1 MATTRAL
8 VSGLMVA
15 ALLAMWP
22 KPSQAA
28 DEPPVD
34 VPATRGKVD
43 LSGMKPALGPAGNT
57 AAPAS
62 TATGAATT
70 NSTAASPGTPPAAA
84 PTPRPKARTVADDIA
99 DAKAK
104 AAAEA
109 AAAASAK
116 GATPAAAPAAPPS
129 APLPSPAAA
138 EKLADKHA
146 GAHADK
152 PSAPPPMAKATDKAA
167 PAPIAKPVASSKAAR
182 PAEKN
187 AEKAADDGLA
197 KVAVKLVAAMAAVQA
212 KQDKQ
217 DKREAPRSQGKK
229 AAAAP
234 ASSHEQ
240 NQAKIAALAGH
251 GSSGHDS
258 AAGAGHDEPH
268 WTYEGETGPANWAK
282 LKPEFNACAIGKRQ
296 SPIAI
301 DNTATLQG
309 PAEPIAF
316 DYRASGGT
324 VVNNGHTIQVDLTP
338 DSGLVVRGSSYQLLQ
353 FHFHHPSEEQVNGKT
368 FPMVAHLVHKNS
380 DGQLAVVAVLLTAGA
395 PNPVIESVWK
405 HMPLDAND
413 RVRLPGALLN
423 LNELLPKDQRYYQF
437 MGSLTTPPCTEGVL
451 WMVLKTPVT
460 LSASQIKLFGQLFPN
475 NARPVQGVNGRPVRE
490 AL

>member
-1 MATTRAL
+1 MGA
-8 VSGLMVA
+8 
-15 ALLAMWP
+15 
-22 KPSQAA
+22 
-28 DEPPVD
+28 
-34 VPATRGKVD
+34 VPA
-43 LSGMKPALGPAGNT
+43 SPA
-57 AAPAS
+57 AS
-62 TATGAATT
+62 P
-70 NSTAASPGTPPAAA
+70 TAASPTA
-84 PTPRPKARTVADDIA
+84 PTPRPKPRTVADDIA

-116 GATPAAAPAAPPS
+116 GITPATAPSAAPQ
-129 APLPSPAAA
+129 PSPAAA

-152 PSAPPPMAKATDKAA
+152 PLDKPHAPTPVAKAPDKALAAKPAVPNKTAHTADKAA
-167 PAPIAKPVASSKAAR
+167 EKA
-182 PAEKN
+182 
-187 AEKAADDGLA
+187 AADDGLA

-217 DKREAPRSQGKK
+217 DKREIPRSQVKKTATKASDHEHMPAK
-229 AAAAP
+229 AAEP
-234 ASSHEQ
+234 E
-240 NQAKIAALAGH
+240 GH
-251 GSSGHDS
+251 GPSGHDS
-258 AAGAGHDEPH
+258 SASGGHDEPH
-268 WTYEGETGPANWAK
+268 WTYEGDTGPANWAK

-301 DNTATLQG
+301 DNTSTLQG

-338 DSGLVVRGSSYQLLQ
+338 DNGLVVRGSSYQLLQ

-395 PNPVIESVWK
+395 ANPVIETVWK

-460 LSASQIKLFGQLFPN
+460 LSASQIRLFGQLFPN